1 MDNATIESKKWSKVE
16 KYQEKFKSRQEWD
29 VDQLSIDILQDDNK
43 IKLPRMQEKHEEE
56 VEISGRDRGRIQLD
70 RFEEGKGPGGT
81 IDDKSSFGTDPSM
94 RDYDYHLDAD
104 GEPIKV
110 HMKQQDEDAV
120 GAGLVTGDLHK
131 YNQPLNKLE
140 EYEDLEEGH

>member
-1 MDNATIESKKWSKVE
+1 
-16 KYQEKFKSRQEWD
+16 
-29 VDQLSIDILQDDNK
+29 
-43 IKLPRMQEKHEEE
+43 
-56 VEISGRDRGRIQLD
+56 
-70 RFEEGKGPGGT
+70 
-81 IDDKSSFGTDPSM
+81 M

-140 EYEDLEEGH
+140 EYEDLEEEHELRLAETTTGSSLDDPLLMVAEEE